1 MGWFSSKKTTYE
13 VGDVVDALQSGSK
26 QEADKMLKAIKA
38 GDVPSISASELKKME
53 KIFKRASE
61 GERGLGAAL
70 TSMKEIKSSGGQKNF
85 KNIPVSQRVH
95 PSRLRDLQ
103 KSGRLGTPGYTT
115 ADALKLKKDDPQKYQ
130 EILEREAKRQ
140 GLI

>member
-1 MGWFSSKKTTYE
+1 MGFFSSKRTTYE

-26 QEADKMLKAIKA
+26 QEAQKMLKAIKE
-38 GDVPSISASELKKME
+38 GQVPSVSAKEIKKME

-70 TSMKEIKSSGGQKNF
+70 TSLKDVSSESGKKNF

-95 PSRLRDLQ
+95 PSRLRDLH
-103 KSGRLGTPGYTT
+103 KSGRLGTPGVST
-115 ADALKLKKDDPQKYQ
+115 ADALKLKQSNPSEYQK
-130 EILEREAKRQ
+130 ILEREARRQ